1 MPPDDA
7 TPGTEPVETAA
18 PAPRGD
24 TARDATAPAAR
35 PTRVTPM
42 AQAIIGAGVAAGIVE
57 AAQGVGAA
65 LTANAGLETALFVL
79 WQAFGTVVL
88 PAVVLALPVGFVLDR
103 GSMKSFGKDLRT
115 AFTGDR
121 DDATATVGVFAGLFS
136 VGAAAATATLVG
148 RIAKERV
155 SANVTVTITVL
166 AAFVSLAV
174 FVALAGL
181 TARAITPRLRKLAEG
196 AGRGEEFLAG
206 GVAPAVL
213 LSLVVTGA
221 LAVLLPL
228 PFVVTGGAAVFGF
241 ALGVVQPGRATLGRL
256 FVGRRGV
263 IAVVTLGLVGLSCP
277 LTIDDMPSSVVLIL
291 RYRSPVAGALLASVR
306 SAHTETTA
314 PTSADAVPAKP
325 FEYVKQST
333 VTRPAGLPEHANVI
347 MILVDALRPDHLSF
361 AGYPRR
367 TSPNLDG
374 FRETATWFQNA
385 YAAATSTRFSLPVVF
400 TGMEVEE
407 IPQRRGPGID
417 LEQLPG
423 ATTLATRLG
432 DAGFERMGYTDSYVI
447 QHIRG
452 IGVGFPRWE
461 TPWPVDDWQ
470 ANYAVSGTKTTS
482 AAIDWLSKMPDGG
495 AKPYFLFLHYR
506 CTHDPYGKNARWEY
520 GHQLVDDYDSAVNYC
535 DDEIGRLFHTLD
547 KRQDKDRTAI
557 IVFSDHGEL
566 FGEHG
571 FTNHGNTL
579 FQPDVRALLM
589 IRAPGLTQAKTVTAP
604 VSLVDIEPTVLM
616 LAGAPP
622 DTQTHAWNLV
632 PFLVDGD
639 KAANP
644 ERPVFMYADLL
655 KGTVRHQARA
665 VVLGH
670 YKLLRDLSTGRL
682 DMFDLAADPDEKT
695 DVSKTLRPER
705 AMLGNI
711 LSGWERETS
720 QHSKVSTFGSP
731 SQNQPAPPRSPP
743 RPIPSAAR

>member
-1 MPPDDA
+1 MRPAMDERRGVVEARAERDGHAERGDQPKRCGRRREAFEPAPLGVHEPAPLDQVFRRVPAEHLLGERDDGGSVGCRALGEPDRPIDVRRRGSHGGVDAGQRDANEPHARRVYPARPLCVRRGRENAQKRANWWQSSRVPEPMPPDDA

-228 PFVVTGGAAVFGF
+228 PFVVTGGRPPSSASRSASSSPVAPPSAASS
-241 ALGVVQPGRATLGRL
+241 RA
-256 FVGRRGV
+256 RGV

-277 LTIDDMPSSVVLIL
+277 LTSTTCPRASS
-291 RYRSPVAGALLASVR
+291 SS
-306 SAHTETTA
+306 SATGRRWRGRCSRACARRT
-314 PTSADAVPAKP
+314 
-325 FEYVKQST
+325 
-333 VTRPAGLPEHANVI
+333 
-347 MILVDALRPDHLSF
+347 
-361 AGYPRR
+361 PRR
-367 TSPNLDG
+367 PPRRPRTPA
-374 FRETATWFQNA
+374 RQAVRVRQA
-385 YAAATSTRFSLPVVF
+385 VHRHAP
-400 TGMEVEE
+400 
-407 IPQRRGPGID
+407 RGP
-417 LEQLPG
+417 
-423 ATTLATRLG
+423 
-432 DAGFERMGYTDSYVI
+432 
-447 QHIRG
+447 
-452 IGVGFPRWE
+452 
-461 TPWPVDDWQ
+461 
-470 ANYAVSGTKTTS
+470 
-482 AAIDWLSKMPDGG
+482 
-495 AKPYFLFLHYR
+495 
-506 CTHDPYGKNARWEY
+506 
-520 GHQLVDDYDSAVNYC
+520 
-535 DDEIGRLFHTLD
+535 
-547 KRQDKDRTAI
+547 
-557 IVFSDHGEL
+557 
-566 FGEHG
+566 
-571 FTNHGNTL
+571 
-579 FQPDVRALLM
+579 
-589 IRAPGLTQAKTVTAP
+589 
-604 VSLVDIEPTVLM
+604 
-616 LAGAPP
+616 
-622 DTQTHAWNLV
+622 
-632 PFLVDGD
+632 
-639 KAANP
+639 
-644 ERPVFMYADLL
+644 
-655 KGTVRHQARA
+655 ARA
-665 VVLGH
+665 
-670 YKLLRDLSTGRL
+670 
-682 DMFDLAADPDEKT
+682 
-695 DVSKTLRPER
+695 
-705 AMLGNI
+705 
-711 LSGWERETS
+711 REHES
-720 QHSKVSTFGSP
+720 
-731 SQNQPAPPRSPP
+731 
-743 RPIPSAAR
+743 